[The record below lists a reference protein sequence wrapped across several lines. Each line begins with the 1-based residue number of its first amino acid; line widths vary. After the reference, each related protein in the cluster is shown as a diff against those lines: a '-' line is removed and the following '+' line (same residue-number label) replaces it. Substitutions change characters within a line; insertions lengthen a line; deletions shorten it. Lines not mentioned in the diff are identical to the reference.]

1 MNAEAIVSV
10 SAAVVALVQIVK
22 WAGIPDKFGPLA
34 VLLLAAVGVGIWA
47 YSQNVGGFPRQELF
61 NYFAG
66 WIATATSAAGVFGF
80 TRAAASSVT
89 KATPPP
95 GEGAGSSRTTDS

>member
-10 SAAVVALVQIVK
+10 SAAVVALTQMAK
-22 WAGIPDKFGPLA
+22 WAGIPDKLGPLI
-34 VLLLAAVGVGIWA
+34 VLVVAAIGVGIWA

-66 WIATATSAAGVFGF
+66 WIAIATSAAGVYGF

-89 KATPPP
+89 SATPPP
-95 GEGAGSSRTTDS
+95 RSGAGSEPTVDS